1 LDDLDAAELVAQLGL
16 EPIPV
21 EGGWFRLTWRSP
33 AAGAIVALF
42 SDADD
47 GFSAL
52 HRLGVT
58 ELWFAHGGAPFE
70 LVLLHPDG
78 HGELVVLGHD
88 IGAGEQVS
96 WVVPAGV
103 WMGGRP
109 RGRWSMLSTVTVPPF
124 ADEVFEIG
132 GRQELVAAY
141 PQWRTRIEALTRA

>member
-1 LDDLDAAELVAQLGL
+1 MDDLDPAELVAHLRL

-21 EGGWFRLTWRSP
+21 EGGWFRVTWRSTV
-33 AAGAIVALF
+33 AGAIVALF

-132 GRQELVAAY
+132 RRQELVAAY

>member
-33 AAGAIVALF
+33 VAGAIVALF

-70 LVLLHPDG
+70 LVLLHPG
-78 HGELVVLGHD
+78 GNGELVVLGHD

-109 RGRWSMLSTVTVPPF
+109 RGRWSTLSTVTVPPF